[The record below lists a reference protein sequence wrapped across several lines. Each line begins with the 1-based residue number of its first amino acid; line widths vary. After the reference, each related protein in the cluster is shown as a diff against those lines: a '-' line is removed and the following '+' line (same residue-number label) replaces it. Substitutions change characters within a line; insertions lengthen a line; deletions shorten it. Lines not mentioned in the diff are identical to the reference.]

1 VESLL
6 VCFLNIVLGDYF
18 VLMFTMFLLVGVAEY
33 FFQRIP
39 RRHYALN
46 LSFAFVNVFAVGT
59 RAPFLS
65 LCTAYAIQKVG
76 FGLIDLHAL
85 GFGGA
90 GGSLF
95 ALLVGAL
102 IWDFLQYWR
111 HRAEHGS
118 RFLWQLHVLH
128 HCDEHMNVTTASRHH
143 FLELLLAPVFVTVP
157 TAILFQVP
165 PVTIAI
171 LSLIPYAWLYFT
183 YANIDLGFGPFRW
196 LLVSPNYHRVHHS
209 LAPEHIDRNFVN
221 WFPVWDIL
229 FGTAVAPRWGE
240 CPPTGVAGVSVQTL
254 AQAYL
259 LPLKGWRFSRPAAAG
274 DSSFGVKSTII
285 RALSRQIYHSAQL
298 ISCRVRKSAR
308 ADAFTTSS

>member
-1 VESLL
+1 VESLS

-46 LSFAFVNVFAVGT
+46 LS
-59 RAPFLS
+59 
-65 LCTAYAIQKVG
+65 
-76 FGLIDLHAL
+76 
-85 GFGGA
+85 
-90 GGSLF
+90 
-95 ALLVGAL
+95 GAL

-143 FLELLLAPVFVTVP
+143 FLELLLAPVFVTIP

-183 YANIDLGFGPFRW
+183 YANIDLGFGPFWW

-259 LPLKGWRFSRPAAAG
+259 LPLNAWQRM
-274 DSSFGVKSTII
+274 
-285 RALSRQIYHSAQL
+285 LSRQVRDGFPGRPPEGTPPSA
-298 ISCRVRKSAR
+298 
-308 ADAFTTSS
+308 